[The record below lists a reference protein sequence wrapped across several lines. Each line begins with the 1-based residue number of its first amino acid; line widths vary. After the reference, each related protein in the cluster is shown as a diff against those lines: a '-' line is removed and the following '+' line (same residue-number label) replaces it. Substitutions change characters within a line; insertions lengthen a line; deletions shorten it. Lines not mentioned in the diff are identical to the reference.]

1 MKKGFK
7 NLLAVALSL
16 TLVATVFT
24 SCGGNGSGAGKGDE
38 FTGNN
43 GVVDNI
49 DGKDKTKITMYVY
62 QGGEGTDWAYSAA
75 ELFAETNVDT
85 PFADGKKGVY
95 IDITPGPT
103 NTNLYGTIA
112 SEGYN
117 LYYTSVVVSN
127 FAASNLLLDITDV
140 VTDTSR
146 EGGSIES
153 IIYEG
158 VADSMK
164 SGGRWYALPAG
175 EYYPGLH
182 YNKKVFDNQ
191 LLYIAG
197 DSVEIGDADTQA
209 TEYSSDYGTVKLV
222 NSLSTV
228 KSAGSDGEMG
238 TEDDGMPRSLE
249 EMLVLMAYIRDET
262 DYSPITLAG
271 MYTNYGNYL
280 MEGLWASL
288 AGYDQMRNY
297 YNCNGEIE
305 VVTGYYDEPILPG
318 IDYIKKPKVEKVTLT
333 DKTGYLGNDMA
344 AKYYA
349 FAMMEIIEREGFY
362 SSPAS
367 YSNTVDHYGA
377 QKYLIYDGLGKYSN
391 SKSAML
397 IEGSYWYNET
407 VDGGVLED
415 YRKAG
420 GDAANVSCRFMP
432 LPTAYEQKDFVAG
445 KKSTLLDGC
454 SGQIII
460 NGNIKG
466 NTELEKAA
474 KAFMAFLYTD
484 EQNRAYTSYTGM
496 ARAMEYSLSP
506 EEISKMPSY
515 YQSLWKMREPSGTN
529 VVYLSG
535 KGQYEGTFA
544 KVYDSIKIR
553 LNSTSNVPFDGVAN
567 YFREDDDKKDDT
579 SSDIV
584 EYKNGTKTIFDTYK
598 ISEGFWKSLNIG

>member
-1 MKKGFK
+1 MKKTFK
-7 NLLAVALSL
+7 QLLASALSL
-16 TLVATVFT
+16 TLAITGFAA
-24 SCGGNGSGAGKGDE
+24 CGSNEDDNVKGGG

-43 GVVDNI
+43 GVVDNV
-49 DGKDKTKITMYVY
+49 DGANKTKITMYVY

-75 ELFAETNVDT
+75 ELFAEENANTHFT
-85 PFADGKKGVY
+85 DGKTGVY
-95 IDITPGPT
+95 VELTPGPT
-103 NTNLYGTIA
+103 NTNLVGTIA

-127 FAASNLLLDITDV
+127 FAANNLLLDITDV

-153 IIYEG
+153 IVLDG
-158 VADSMK
+158 VAESMK
-164 SGGRWYALPAG
+164 SGDRWYALPAG

-182 YNKKVFDNQ
+182 YNRNVFDKQ

-197 DSVEIGDADTQA
+197 DDVELGEGDAQA
-209 TEYSSDYGTVKLV
+209 SEYTSDYGSIKLV
-222 NSLSTV
+222 NSLQTE
-228 KSAGSDGEMG
+228 KSAGTDGEIG

-249 EMLVLMAYIRDET
+249 EMIVLMSYIRDET
-262 DYSPITLAG
+262 DYAPVTVAG
-271 MYTNYGNYL
+271 MYTNYANYL
-280 MEGLWASL
+280 MEGLWIAL
-288 AGYDQMRNY
+288 AGYEQMRNY

-305 VVTGYYDEPILPG
+305 IVTGYYDEPILPG

-349 FAMMEIIEREGFY
+349 FAMMEILEREGFY

-391 SKSAML
+391 SKSVML

-420 GDAANVSCRFMP
+420 GDPTSVDCRFMP
-432 LPTAYEQKDFVAG
+432 LPTSYYQDDFVAG

-454 SGQIII
+454 NGQIFI

-466 NTELEKAA
+466 NAELEKAA

-484 EQNRAYTSYTGM
+484 EQNKDFTLYTGM
-496 ARAMEYSLSP
+496 ARAVEYSLSP
-506 EEISKMPSY
+506 DEISQMPSY
-515 YQSLWKMREPSGTN
+515 YQSLWKMRESGGEN

-535 KGQYEGTFA
+535 KGTNEGTFA
-544 KVYDSIKIR
+544 KAYESIKIR
-553 LNSTSNVPFDGVAN
+553 LNSTSNLPFDGVAN
-567 YFREDDDKKDDT
+567 YYRENEDKKAAT
-579 SSDIV
+579 STIV
-584 EYKNGTKTIFDTYK
+584 EYVNGTKAIFDKYK
-598 ISEGFWKSLNIG
+598 ISESFWKTLNIG